1 MAVTSGFDPRQTL
14 TLRSAPGSLLFYS
27 VKRSGTAGF
36 KAEVAVVD
44 GRGNLQRPFPYRGA
58 IGEHAGKRSVPEIL
72 KPGQNQALYN
82 SKDHRGRNTEHER
95 SVRRLQRS
103 QQPPRWCKKEIT
115 VPQRRVVDR

>member
-58 IGEHAGKRSVPEIL
+58 IGERASKCSVPEIL
-72 KPGQNQALYN
+72 EPSQDQPLDN
-82 SKDHRGRNTEHER
+82 SEDHRGRNTEHER
-95 SVRRLQRS
+95 LRS
-103 QQPPRWCKKEIT
+103 PPPA
-115 VPQRRVVDR
+115 VPATATMV